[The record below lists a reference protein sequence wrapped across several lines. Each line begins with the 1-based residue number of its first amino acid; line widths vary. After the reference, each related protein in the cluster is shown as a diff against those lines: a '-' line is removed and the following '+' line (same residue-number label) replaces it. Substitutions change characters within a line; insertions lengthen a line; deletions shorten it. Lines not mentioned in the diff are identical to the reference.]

1 MSGNDP
7 DDADPNTGEAGEAKA
22 ERKSGEPKG
31 KAKAKAKAKGKRK
44 LDAPE
49 GVTTPQK
56 EARIARTPETGE
68 KMTASVQDSGGNSDK
83 LLLGCSKCRWS
94 KRGCARCKKA
104 VIVGKASDQLET
116 AGTATGFRT

>member
-1 MSGNDP
+1 MSGNDL
-7 DDADPNTGEAGEAKA
+7 DDADPDAGEAGEAKA
-22 ERKSGEPKG
+22 ERKSGGPKG
-31 KAKAKAKAKGKRK
+31 KAKAKAKGKRT

-83 LLLGCSKCRWS
+83 LLLGCSKCRYS
-94 KRGCARCKKA
+94 KRGCARCNNW
-104 VIVGKASDQLET
+104 VRVGRVT
-116 AGTATGFRT
+116 AGTATGVRTWMA

>member
-1 MSGNDP
+1 MRSALHTHVDLSGNDFG
-7 DDADPNTGEAGEAKA
+7 DSDPGDGEAGEAKA
-22 ERKSGEPKG
+22 ERKSGGPKG

-68 KMTASVQDSGGNSDK
+68 KMTNSGQ
-83 LLLGCSKCRWS
+83 LLLGCSKCRYN
-94 KRGCARCKKA
+94 KRGCARCKKW
-104 VIVGKASDQLET
+104 VLVGKASDQL
-116 AGTATGFRT
+116 

>member
-7 DDADPNTGEAGEAKA
+7 DDADPDAGEAGEAKA
-22 ERKSGEPKG
+22 ERKSGGPKG

-49 GVTTPQK
+49 GATTPQK

-68 KMTASVQDSGGNSDK
+68 KMTASVQDSGGNSDQ
-83 LLLGCSKCRWS
+83 LLLGCSKCRFN
-94 KRGCARCKKA
+94 KRGCARCKA
-104 VIVGKASDQLET
+104 WVRVGRARDAL
-116 AGTATGFRT
+116 